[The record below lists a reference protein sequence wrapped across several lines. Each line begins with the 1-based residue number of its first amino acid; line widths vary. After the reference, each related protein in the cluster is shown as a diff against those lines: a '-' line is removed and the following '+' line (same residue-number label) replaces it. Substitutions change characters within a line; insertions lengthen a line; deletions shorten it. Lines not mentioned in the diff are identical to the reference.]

1 MEIVLTIIALQ
12 QGLFGLGWWL
22 AGWQLGLSR
31 RAATHWGLATMGS
44 GLALVLILQRGQ
56 WPDLV
61 TIVLANAMAMGAF
74 IAMRRGVQ
82 IFLRLP
88 TTDRESALLMVMVL
102 AAMAAFTADAAYAR
116 LAVVAASALIAW
128 TLLRCAWEARQAL
141 RRSGDRVGA
150 NVVAAPLGL
159 LGAVYALRVVFAV
172 LRPEVAAR
180 PLREA
185 NAFNGGVVISFMIVG
200 LVLNMVLAYMV
211 ANRLVRRLHHR
222 AVRDPLT
229 GLLNRRGLAPALQR
243 ESNRLRRHGERY
255 AVLAVDVDHFK
266 AINDRHGHAAGDAV
280 LVRLAELLQQAAR
293 EVDTVARLGGEE
305 FCLLLPHT
313 DLPGA
318 EQAAERLCRLV
329 REAHWPQ
336 LQRGLTVSVGVAL
349 AQADERSAQ
358 AVLERADAALLRAKG
373 EGRNRVVLALGR
385 VAVV

>member
-141 RRSGDRVGA
+141 RRWRAPPDRPA
-150 NVVAAPLGL
+150 IPSAWPRL
-159 LGAVYALRVVFAV
+159 L
-172 LRPEVAAR
+172 
-180 PLREA
+180 
-185 NAFNGGVVISFMIVG
+185 
-200 LVLNMVLAYMV
+200 
-211 ANRLVRRLHHR
+211 
-222 AVRDPLT
+222 PLT
-229 GLLNRRGLAPALQR
+229 L
-243 ESNRLRRHGERY
+243 
-255 AVLAVDVDHFK
+255 
-266 AINDRHGHAAGDAV
+266 
-280 LVRLAELLQQAAR
+280 
-293 EVDTVARLGGEE
+293 
-305 FCLLLPHT
+305 
-313 DLPGA
+313 
-318 EQAAERLCRLV
+318 
-329 REAHWPQ
+329 
-336 LQRGLTVSVGVAL
+336 
-349 AQADERSAQ
+349 
-358 AVLERADAALLRAKG
+358 
-373 EGRNRVVLALGR
+373 
-385 VAVV
+385 